1 MSAYLS
7 ICRVLIAAGVPKGGN
22 NGSDVAPAVVVAVM
36 PGDYVNARLFL
47 DGPDVAWWTSRKV
60 YDDKAAYD
68 TAASEYVQQY
78 PDAGPLQALYWPTR
92 TA

>member
-7 ICRVLIAAGVPKGGN
+7 IGRVVIAAGVPKAGN
-22 NGSDVAPAVVVAVM
+22 NGSDVAPAIVTRVM
-36 PGDYVNARLFL
+36 PGDYVNARLLL

-60 YDDKAAYD
+60 YDNEAAYQV
-68 TAASEYVQQY
+68 AATEYTENY

-92 TA
+92 G